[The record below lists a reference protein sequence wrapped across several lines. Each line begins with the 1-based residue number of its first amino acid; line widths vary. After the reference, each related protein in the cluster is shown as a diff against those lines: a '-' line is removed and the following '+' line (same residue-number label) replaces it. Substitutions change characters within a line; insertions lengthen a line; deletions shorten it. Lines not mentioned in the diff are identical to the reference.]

1 MKTDCTFELFLNGTW
16 QSVGSMAL
24 LTSSTQGWQG
34 ATYLGY
40 AVDHAIH
47 YADCRDAKALS
58 WTFPVNLTPLRSPHW
73 PGFIMD
79 LLPQGYGRLELLRQL
94 GLTERAETH
103 ADWALLMAGA
113 GNPIG
118 NCRVREA
125 HDWLQT
131 RNTTA
136 TKGFNLADIAHRGE
150 GFADYLA
157 THGLFVAGSSGV
169 QGEWPKLLLT
179 ENHAGQFFLD
189 HTLPDT
195 EAKQHW
201 LVKFARGQDPHLNEI
216 LTLEAAWME
225 LARLLGLRVHGK
237 LQRQE
242 RALFIPRFDRE
253 PTPAGLQRHA
263 QESLYALCQC
273 SGFGA
278 RLSHNTAV
286 TALAKAVTNPM
297 TEIVEYLKRD
307 IANVVLGNKDNHG
320 RNTAI
325 QRREKGWVGLTP
337 LFDFA
342 PMVLHPDG
350 IARSMR
356 WEADDHGT
364 PDWRSAIRQAA
375 EAAQLPLAPLQQ
387 AVTAVA
393 PMLATLPNAMRHL
406 GIPPHTVERFAPAC
420 RDAATQLENCR

>member
-1 MKTDCTFELFLNGTW
+1 
-16 QSVGSMAL
+16 MAL
-24 LTSSTQGWQG
+24 LESASQGWQG

-40 AVDHAIH
+40 AVDHAIQ

-58 WTFPVNLTPLRSPHW
+58 WTFPVNLTPLRTAHW

-79 LLPQGYGRLELLRQL
+79 LLPQGYGRQELLRQL
-94 GLTERAETH
+94 GLAERTETR
-103 ADWALLMAGA
+103 ADWALLLAGA

-125 HDWLQT
+125 HDWLNS
-131 RNTTA
+131 RSNTA
-136 TKGFNLADIAHRGE
+136 PPQGFSLADIAQRGE
-150 GFADYLA
+150 NFTEHLA
-157 THGLFVAGSSGV
+157 THGLFVAGSSGI

-179 ENHAGQFFLD
+179 EDATGHYFLD

-195 EAKQHW
+195 AAKQHW
-201 LVKFARGQDPHLNEI
+201 LVKFARGQNPHLNEI
-216 LTLEAAWME
+216 LKLEAVWME
-225 LARLLGLRVHGK
+225 LARCLGLRVHGK
-237 LQRQE
+237 LHLHE

-253 PTPAGLQRHA
+253 LTSTGLQRHA

-273 SGFGA
+273 SGFGT
-278 RLSHNTAV
+278 RLSHNTTCA
-286 TALAKAVTNPM
+286 ALAQAVTNPQ
-297 TEIVEYLKRD
+297 TEIIEYLKRD

-325 QRREKGWVGLTP
+325 QRRANGWVGLTP

-356 WEADDHGT
+356 WEADDHGA
-364 PDWRSAIRQAA
+364 PDWGSAIRQAA
-375 EAAQLPLAPLQQ
+375 EAARLPLVPLQQ
-387 AVTAVA
+387 AVSALAPALTA
-393 PMLATLPNAMRHL
+393 LPDFMQHL
-406 GIPPHTVERFAPAC
+406 GIAAQTVQRFASAC
-420 RDAATQLENCR
+420 HDAAAQLENCR